1 MGVNDSDNEEVVSST
16 SKMDLQM
23 LQKIFVKHEPDLVI
37 DSYEE
42 AKGSGRGDNYT
53 AALFRITLKGYTRPK
68 DASKKLRWERT
79 VICKRLPDCKIKREA
94 FKSEALFRNEVE
106 FYNCIMPEFIAF
118 QKRKTKDVSHIFM
131 AVPRCY
137 LAQNDLVM
145 LEDLRVRRFTMPDRQ
160 AGLGMEQMKAILVEL
175 SKFHA
180 VSLAYKMQHPNEFKR
195 LTSKI
200 SEGIFTK
207 ENTEWYRNY
216 YEILTKNALQMVTQT
231 IPDQKEYLA
240 KMKGFLDNCFGN
252 LVELVSR
259 KSKLSVICHGDCWT
273 NNILF
278 KHDEKGSITEIC
290 FLDFQ
295 LIRHGSLAL
304 DLAYLIYC
312 FTESA
317 LRKANLQTWLS
328 IYHQQLVKSLKVLG
342 SLQDYCTDEA
352 DLLRQIQDEFRSC
365 APFGLGTAMD
375 MLPISTCSS
384 EEAPDLYVSG
394 SETAPTPPELNV
406 PPNELCRRKMTD
418 IVLEMVDG
426 GMI

>member
-1 MGVNDSDNEEVVSST
+1 
-16 SKMDLQM
+16 
-23 LQKIFVKHEPDLVI
+23 
-37 DSYEE
+37 
-42 AKGSGRGDNYT
+42 
-53 AALFRITLKGYTRPK
+53 
-68 DASKKLRWERT
+68 
-79 VICKRLPDCKIKREA
+79 
-94 FKSEALFRNEVE
+94 
-106 FYNCIMPEFIAF
+106 MPEFIAF

-278 KHDEKGSITEIC
+278 KHDEKGSITEVCRRLVEPMLCYVIMLFMTFQKVNEVSTLSDM
-290 FLDFQ
+290 FLGLPADPPRFT
-295 LIRHGSLAL
+295 RAGPSLP
-304 DLAYLIYC
+304 
-312 FTESA
+312 
-317 LRKANLQTWLS
+317 
-328 IYHQQLVKSLKVLG
+328 
-342 SLQDYCTDEA
+342 
-352 DLLRQIQDEFRSC
+352 DLLFHRVRTTEGQ
-365 APFGLGTAMD
+365 
-375 MLPISTCSS
+375 
-384 EEAPDLYVSG
+384 
-394 SETAPTPPELNV
+394 
-406 PPNELCRRKMTD
+406 PPNVALHLPPAVGEVPQSAGISAGLLHRR
-418 IVLEMVDG
+418 G
-426 GMI
+426 

>member
-1 MGVNDSDNEEVVSST
+1 MGIDSCVPTPGIADDNNRALVYVTNDSLKKLSEA
-16 SKMDLQM
+16 K
-23 LQKIFVKHEPDLVI
+23 
-37 DSYEE
+37 YWE
-42 AKGSGRGDNYT
+42 AKGSGRWRQLHCGPFPNNSQR
-53 AALFRITLKGYTRPK
+53 LHPSK

-317 LRKANLQTWLS
+317 LRKANLQTWLFHLPPAVGEVPQS
-328 IYHQQLVKSLKVLG
+328 AGISAG
-342 SLQDYCTDEA
+342 
-352 DLLRQIQDEFRSC
+352 LLHR
-365 APFGLGTAMD
+365 
-375 MLPISTCSS
+375 
-384 EEAPDLYVSG
+384 
-394 SETAPTPPELNV
+394 
-406 PPNELCRRKMTD
+406 
-418 IVLEMVDG
+418 
-426 GMI
+426 

>member
-1 MGVNDSDNEEVVSST
+1 MVDARGSVVDR
-16 SKMDLQM
+16 M
-23 LQKIFVKHEPDLVI
+23 
-37 DSYEE
+37 E

-53 AALFRITLKGYTRPK
+53 AALFRISLKGYTRPK

-94 FKSEALFRNEVE
+94 FKSEALFRNEVV
-106 FYNCIMPEFIAF
+106 FYNCVMPEYSAF
-118 QKRKTKDVSHIFM
+118 QKRKTKDAGHIFS

-160 AGLGMEQMKAILVEL
+160 TGLGMEQMKAILVEL

-180 VSLAYKMQHPNEFKR
+180 VSLAYKLQHPNEFKR

-200 SEGIFTK
+200 SEGIFSK
-207 ENTEWYRNY
+207 ENAEWYKNY
-216 YEILTKNALQMVTQT
+216 YEILTKNAIQMVLQT
-231 IPDQKEYLA
+231 IPAQTEYLD
-240 KMKGFLDNCFGN
+240 KMKGFVKNCFDN

-259 KSKLSVICHGDCWT
+259 ETKLSVICHGDCWT

-278 KHDEKGSITEIC
+278 KHDEKGLITETC

-295 LIRHGSLAL
+295 LIRYGSLAL

-312 FTESA
+312 FTDAA
-317 LRKANLQTWLS
+317 LRKANLQIWLGL
-328 IYHQQLVKSLKVLG
+328 YHQQLVKSLKAFG
-342 SLQDYCTDEA
+342 SLQDLCIDEA
-352 DLLRQIQDEFRSC
+352 DLLQQIESEFRSY

-384 EEAPDLYVSG
+384 EEAPDLYASG
-394 SETAPTPPELNV
+394 SETASTPPELNV

-418 IVLEMVDG
+418 IVLELVDG